1 MIVFSLITVLK
12 QTQTV
17 SLTALN
23 FSLYLQLTNYICSC
37 FPAFL
42 IFEQQ
47 KMQEDCFDVD
57 AYLECGVLLRTFP
70 LHDPNERELVKK
82 LWLPKIHYW
91 LLTPFST
98 CWCNGPCRKDA
109 LPRKYSK
116 RKRERASRNGKHCS

>member
-1 MIVFSLITVLK
+1 
-12 QTQTV
+12 
-17 SLTALN
+17 
-23 FSLYLQLTNYICSC
+23 
-37 FPAFL
+37 
-42 IFEQQ
+42 
-47 KMQEDCFDVD
+47 MQEDCFDVD

-109 LPRKYSK
+109 LPRKYSSE
-116 RKRERASRNGKHCS
+116 RESNLFHCPFHDILYLKHPNKSFLTQ